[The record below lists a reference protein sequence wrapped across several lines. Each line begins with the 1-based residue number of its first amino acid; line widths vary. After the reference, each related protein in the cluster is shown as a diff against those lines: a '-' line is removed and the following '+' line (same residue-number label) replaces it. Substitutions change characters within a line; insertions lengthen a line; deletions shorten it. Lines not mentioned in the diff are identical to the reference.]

1 MDDEVTELY
10 KESLTLY
17 IKLKQLQYTREECM
31 NKFYAERQALEL
43 EKLQLEIEVLKK
55 TLR

>member
-10 KESLTLY
+10 KESLTLD
-17 IKLKQLQYTREECM
+17 IKLKQLQYTREEGM

-43 EKLQLEIEVLKK
+43 EKLQLEIAVLKK